1 MNDEDWKKYVDTGKV
16 SYKIIM
22 SIVNRIKKGE
32 ALGVYDIAVYSSNAE
47 MIEVLLTKK

>member
-16 SYKIIM
+16 SYKTIM

-32 ALGVYDIAVYSSNAE
+32 VLGVYDMAIYSSNAE